1 MPFRD
6 YRQMPNRRTSDMLRR
21 AGRELGFTLVELL
34 VVLAI
39 LGLLAAIATPQVIKY
54 LGRAKVETAKIE
66 IKNLS
71 VGLDL
76 FLLDVGRYP
85 TEQEGLRALVEQ
97 PPGLRTWLGPY
108 IKRGGVPVDPWGQ
121 PYVYHSPGREGDYDL
136 YSAGEEGSSSAK
148 PAATAPGGGSS

>member
-1 MPFRD
+1 MPFRNN
-6 YRQMPNRRTSDMLRR
+6 RQTPNGGMSDRRRRT
-21 AGRELGFTLVELL
+21 GRELGFTLVELL

-54 LGRAKVETAKIE
+54 LGRAKAETAKIE

-85 TEQEGLRALVEQ
+85 TEKEGLRALVEP
-97 PPGLRTWLGPY
+97 PPGLATWRGPY
-108 IKRGGVPVDPWGQ
+108 IKRAGVQVDPWGQ
-121 PYVYHSPGREGDYDL
+121 PYIYRSPGQAGDYDL
-136 YSAGEEGSSSAK
+136 YTAGEEGATT
-148 PAATAPGGGSS
+148 AGTAPGGGGS

>member
-1 MPFRD
+1 MPFRND
-6 YRQMPNRRTSDMLRR
+6 RQMPNVGTTDRLRR
-21 AGRELGFTLVELL
+21 AGGELGFTLVELL

-97 PPGLRTWLGPY
+97 PPGLTTWLGPY
-108 IKRGGVPVDPWGQ
+108 IKRSGVPVDPWGQ

-136 YSAGEEGSSSAK
+136 YSVGEEGSSSAK
-148 PAATAPGGGSS
+148 PAATARGGGSS

>member
-1 MPFRD
+1 MSD
-6 YRQMPNRRTSDMLRR
+6 RRRR
-21 AGRELGFTLVELL
+21 VGRELGFTLVELL

-66 IKNLS
+66 INNLS

-97 PPGLRTWLGPY
+97 PSGLATWRGPY
-108 IKRGGVPVDPWGQ
+108 IKRAGVPVDPWGQ
-121 PYVYHSPGREGDYDL
+121 PYVYRSPGQAGDYDL
-136 YSAGEEGSSSAK
+136 FMAGEEGA
-148 PAATAPGGGSS
+148 PGAATAGAAPRGGGS

>member
-1 MPFRD
+1 MPFRNN
-6 YRQMPNRRTSDMLRR
+6 RQTPNGGISDRQRRV
-21 AGRELGFTLVELL
+21 GRELGFTLVELL

-54 LGRAKVETAKIE
+54 LGRAKAETAKIE

-85 TEQEGLRALVEQ
+85 TEQEGLRALVEP
-97 PPGLRTWLGPY
+97 PPGLVTWRGPY
-108 IKRGGVPVDPWGQ
+108 IKRAGVPVDPWGQ
-121 PYVYHSPGREGDYDL
+121 PYIYRSPGRAGDYDL
-136 YSAGEEGSSSAK
+136 YTAGEEGATT
-148 PAATAPGGGSS
+148 AGTAPGGGGS

>member
-1 MPFRD
+1 MPFRND
-6 YRQMPNRRTSDMLRR
+6 RQTPNGAMSDRLRR

-66 IKNLS
+66 MKNLS

-97 PPGLRTWLGPY
+97 PPGLAIWRGPY
-108 IKRGGVPVDPWGQ
+108 IKRTGVPVDPWGQ
-121 PYVYHSPGREGDYDL
+121 PYIYRSPGRVGDYDL
-136 YSAGEEGSSSAK
+136 GTAGEEAAPGAR
-148 PAATAPGGGSS
+148 PAGTAPGGDGS

>member
-1 MPFRD
+1 MPFRND
-6 YRQMPNRRTSDMLRR
+6 RQMPNGEISDTLRR
-21 AGRELGFTLVELL
+21 GSREAGFTLVELL

-54 LGRAKVETAKIE
+54 LGRAKAETAKIE

-71 VGLDL
+71 IGLDL

-85 TEQEGLRALVEQ
+85 TEQEGLPALIEQ
-97 PPGLRTWLGPY
+97 PPGVTAWRGPY
-108 IKRGGVPVDPWGQ
+108 IKRTGVPLDPWGQ

-136 YSAGEEGSSSAK
+136 YTTGEEGPRGAR
-148 PAATAPGGGSS
+148 PAGVAPGGEGS

>member
-1 MPFRD
+1 MAFRIDRQVPSEGMPDQR
-6 YRQMPNRRTSDMLRR
+6 RR

-54 LGRAKVETAKIE
+54 LGRAKAETAKIE

-85 TEQEGLRALVEQ
+85 TDQEGLRALIEP
-97 PPGLRTWLGPY
+97 PPGLAAWRGPY
-108 IKRGGVPVDPWGQ
+108 IKRAGVPVDPWGQ
-121 PYVYHSPGREGDYDL
+121 PYVYRSPGRGGDYDL
-136 YSAGEEGSSSAK
+136 YTAGEEGA
-148 PAATAPGGGSS
+148 PGATTAGAVPGGGGL

>member
-1 MPFRD
+1 MPFRND
-6 YRQMPNRRTSDMLRR
+6 RQMPNEGASDRLRR
-21 AGRELGFTLVELL
+21 VRRQLGFTLVELL

-85 TEQEGLRALVEQ
+85 TEQEGLRALVEE
-97 PPGLRTWLGPY
+97 PPGLTTWRGPY
-108 IKRGGVPVDPWGQ
+108 IKRAGVPVDPWGQ
-121 PYVYHSPGREGDYDL
+121 PYVYHSPGRAGDYDL
-136 YSAGEEGSSSAK
+136 YTAGEEG
-148 PAATAPGGGSS
+148 APGVRPAGTTSGGGGA

>member
-1 MPFRD
+1 MPFR
-6 YRQMPNRRTSDMLRR
+6 QIPNGGTSDRLRR

-66 IKNLS
+66 INNLS

-97 PPGLRTWLGPY
+97 PPGLTTWRGPY
-108 IKRGGVPVDPWGQ
+108 VKRAGVPVDPWGQ
-121 PYVYHSPGREGDYDL
+121 PYVYRSPGKAGDYDL
-136 YSAGEEGSSSAK
+136 YTVGEEG
-148 PAATAPGGGSS
+148 ATTAGTTPGGGGS

>member
-1 MPFRD
+1 MPFRND
-6 YRQMPNRRTSDMLRR
+6 RQMPNAEISDRLRR

-85 TEQEGLRALVEQ
+85 TAQEGLRALVEP
-97 PPGLRTWLGPY
+97 PPGLTNWRGPY
-108 IKRGGVPVDPWGQ
+108 IKRTGVPVDPWGQ
-121 PYVYHSPGREGDYDL
+121 PYVYNFPGRESDYDL
-136 YSAGEEGSSSAK
+136 YTAGEEGAQGAR
-148 PAATAPGGGSS
+148 PAGTTPGGRGS

>member
-1 MPFRD
+1 MAFRIDRQLPNGGMPD
-6 YRQMPNRRTSDMLRR
+6 RRW
-21 AGRELGFTLVELL
+21 AGRDLGFTLVELL

-54 LGRAKVETAKIE
+54 LGRAKAETAKIE

-85 TEQEGLRALVEQ
+85 SEQEGLRALVEQ
-97 PPGLRTWLGPY
+97 PPGLVAWRGPY
-108 IKRGGVPVDPWGQ
+108 IKRAGAPVDPWQ
-121 PYVYHSPGREGDYDL
+121 RYHGL
-136 YSAGEEGSSSAK
+136 W
-148 PAATAPGGGSS
+148 AARKTA

>member
-1 MPFRD
+1 MAFRSD
-6 YRQMPNRRTSDMLRR
+6 RQMPNRRTPDGLRR

-97 PPGLRTWLGPY
+97 PPGLAAWRGPY
-108 IKRGGVPVDPWGQ
+108 IKRAGVPVDPWGQ
-121 PYVYHSPGREGDYDL
+121 PYVYTSPGRAGDYDL
-136 YSAGEEGSSSAK
+136 YTAGEEGA
-148 PAATAPGGGSS
+148 PGARPVGAAPGGSGS

>member
-1 MPFRD
+1 MSD
-6 YRQMPNRRTSDMLRR
+6 RRRC
-21 AGRELGFTLVELL
+21 AGPELGFTLVELL

-54 LGRAKVETAKIE
+54 LGRAKAETAKIE

-97 PPGLRTWLGPY
+97 PPGLTAWRGPY
-108 IKRGGVPVDPWGQ
+108 VKRAGVPVDPWGQ
-121 PYVYHSPGREGDYDL
+121 PYVYRSPGKAGDYDL
-136 YSAGEEGSSSAK
+136 YTAGEEGG
-148 PAATAPGGGSS
+148 PGGTTVGNAPGGGGS